1 MAEAP
6 REVSEGTE
14 DTTEIIK
21 TSDRGWLER
30 LAQAYRE
37 RVPVRV
43 VDDVGVGIDPAQQ
56 TVFDMARHA
65 RLTVREWTAVG
76 VSVGLS
82 GAGVLMVVLAFLDP
96 EPTSKLGLLVGGG
109 ALCIFTGGVA
119 AIRVLV
125 RQRPPRVRLAA
136 GKVAQFE
143 ISWD

>member
-1 MAEAP
+1 MPEEPA
-6 REVSEGTE
+6 R
-14 DTTEIIK
+14 TTEIIK

-30 LAQAYRE
+30 LAQAYRD
-37 RVPVRV
+37 RTPVV
-43 VDDVGVGIDPAQQ
+43 VQDDLGVGIDPARQ
-56 TVFDMARHA
+56 TVFDMARHV

-82 GAGVLMVVLAFLDP
+82 GAGILMVVLAFLDP

-109 ALCIFTGGVA
+109 ALCVFTGGVA
-119 AIRVLV
+119 AIRILV
-125 RQRPPRVRLAA
+125 SHRPPRVRLSA